1 MEEGLK
7 HRDVAAAGSLEGD
20 VPGPDVDLGAHL
32 LGVDVGRGDNG
43 GADEVKGGE
52 AELLGVRHGGAERVD
67 LADDGGETLGEVGV
81 EHDHLVGVHVG
92 DESLGELLG
101 VLARELAVETGTQQ
115 TPPLLLLVVL
125 VLLLEDLILGIV
137 HLGGVEL
144 IVVLLVGDVGD
155 GELVLGFVLVLGETL
170 AVADVNLGLEI
181 LVGNVHEVGL
191 LGGIDEVLNVGK
203 KGGNAS
209 EIVRIP
215 SS

>member
-1 MEEGLK
+1 MQ
-7 HRDVAAAGSLEGD
+7 HHPYS
-20 VPGPDVDLGAHL
+20 
-32 LGVDVGRGDNG
+32 
-43 GADEVKGGE
+43 
-52 AELLGVRHGGAERVD
+52 
-67 LADDGGETLGEVGV
+67 
-81 EHDHLVGVHVG
+81 
-92 DESLGELLG
+92 
-101 VLARELAVETGTQQ
+101 Q
-115 TPPLLLLVVL
+115 

-144 IVVLLVGDVGD
+144 GLAVLVGDVGD

-209 EIVRIP
+209 EIVRI
-215 SS
+215 SSS